1 MPDAAMEVATEV
13 TTEVTMEVTAEVAAG
28 VFNEKPGD
36 NARLGGTQCASA

>member
-1 MPDAAMEVATEV
+1 MAETTTEVAMEVATEV
-13 TTEVTMEVTAEVAAG
+13 TTE

>member
-1 MPDAAMEVATEV
+1 MPNATTEVATEV
-13 TTEVTMEVTAEVAAG
+13 TMKVTME